1 MQKGKI
7 AIYSNFSSV
16 HGAFNLHLLEYTKIT
31 KPNLAQSLKNA
42 FLDSSE
48 IVFGLNLAY
57 IYNHLSRTSLI
68 LQLLYSAQ
76 GIILVALFSPIS
88 LITTKFM
95 GAKASRGEGGKKTA
109 GRP

>member
-1 MQKGKI
+1 MEFRKR
-7 AIYSNFSSV
+7 YVCVPTLFDYLFR
-16 HGAFNLHLLEYTKIT
+16 HIT
-31 KPNLAQSLKNA
+31 VLKNVLKYWPYIITYPGP
-42 FLDSSE
+42 FLFCNYF
-48 IVFGLNLAY
+48 IVLK
-57 IYNHLSRTSLI
+57 SK
-68 LQLLYSAQ
+68 